1 MESNS
6 VVNYTSDKPDFFNHE
21 YDYDRIGRHQ
31 VLLAINHDCN
41 KICDFLGFFQSKQEK
56 FREFFAS
63 SDKKAI

>member
-1 MESNS
+1 MI
-6 VVNYTSDKPDFFNHE
+6 T
-21 YDYDRIGRHQ
+21 DRIGRNE

>member
-6 VVNYTSDKPDFFNHE
+6 VVNYTSDKPISLITSMITDE
-21 YDYDRIGRHQ
+21 